1 MRSASAAP
9 PPNAAGGDPALR
21 LKPSAMPIL
30 RVLACALALLVAAF
44 AAPAAWAETRLPDG
58 TLAVPPLARVTDTTG
73 TLSAADRQA
82 LEEKLAAFERTRG
95 TQVAVL
101 IVGSTQPEP
110 ISDFAQRVGDAWKI
124 GRAEVGDGLLLVVAK
139 DDRRVWI
146 AVAKA
151 LEGAV
156 PDLAAARVIREQI
169 APRFRQ
175 GDFAGGI
182 GAGLD
187 ALFRLVE
194 GEALP
199 APSGEPAGA
208 GADDPLALLAPY
220 VIVGVLVA
228 ALLRKAL
235 GVKGALLGGAG
246 TGAVAGWILSSLKLG
261 LAAGALAFFFA
272 LFGGGGGGGRVLG
285 GRRGGVFVPGGWSG
299 GGGFS
304 RGGGGGW
311 SSGGGGN
318 FGGGGAG
325 GSW

>member
-1 MRSASAAP
+1 MT
-9 PPNAAGGDPALR
+9 G
-21 LKPSAMPIL
+21 
-30 RVLACALALLVAAF
+30 ALAVARRTAAALLLALSALLPPVAVAAD
-44 AAPAAWAETRLPDG
+44 TRLPDG

-73 TLSAADRQA
+73 TLDAGQKQA
-82 LEEKLAAFERTRG
+82 LEAKLAEFEQRRG
-95 TQVAVL
+95 TQIAVVM
-101 IVGSTQPEP
+101 VGSTQPEP
-110 ISDFAQRVGDAWKI
+110 ISDFAQRIGEAWKI

-169 APRFRQ
+169 TPRFRQ

-187 ALFRLVE
+187 SLFRLVE

-199 APSGEPAGA
+199 APSAQGQGGTAGEGPF
-208 GADDPLALLAPY
+208 ALLAPY
-220 VIVGVLVA
+220 VILGVIA
-228 ALLRKAL
+228 AAVLRKVF

-246 TGAVAGWILSSLKLG
+246 TGTLAGWVFSSLKLG
-261 LAAGALAFFFA
+261 LVAGVAAFFFA
-272 LFGGGGGGGRVLG
+272 LFLGAGGGGRVLG

-299 GGGFS
+299 GGGGWS
-304 RGGGGGW
+304 GGGRGGGGGW

>member
-1 MRSASAAP
+1 MT
-9 PPNAAGGDPALR
+9 G
-21 LKPSAMPIL
+21 
-30 RVLACALALLVAAF
+30 ALAVGRRAAAALLLALSALLPAVAA
-44 AAPAAWAETRLPDG
+44 AADTRLADG

-73 TLSAADRQA
+73 TLEAGRRQA
-82 LEEKLAAFERTRG
+82 LEAKLAEFERRRG
-95 TQVAVL
+95 AQIAVVM
-101 IVGSTQPEP
+101 VGSTQPEP
-110 ISDFAQRVGDAWKI
+110 ISDFAQRIGDAWKI

-146 AVAKA
+146 AVAKS

-169 APRFRQ
+169 TPRFRQ

-182 GAGLD
+182 DAGLD
-187 ALFRLVE
+187 TLFRLVE

-199 APSGEPAGA
+199 APPAQGQGGMAGE
-208 GADDPLALLAPY
+208 DPFALLAPY
-220 VIVGVLVA
+220 VILGVIA
-228 ALLRKAL
+228 AAMLRRVF

-246 TGAVAGWILSSLKLG
+246 TGTLAGWAFASLKLG
-261 LAAGALAFFFA
+261 LVAGVAAFFFA
-272 LFGGGGGGGRVLG
+272 LFLGAGGGGRVLG
-285 GRRGGVFVPGGWSG
+285 GRRGGVFVPGGWSRGGGWSG
-299 GGGFS
+299 GGG
-304 RGGGGGW
+304 GGGGGW